1 MYIFLLIYIN
11 IYMILHPGLVK
22 CMVSIKD
29 RQRLV
34 KCGDLLSVTFNI
46 HRRVNFQLWILGQ
59 NEDKIRKTMEK
70 SKQDRHFQ
78 RGAASHVD
86 FLFKGD

>member
-1 MYIFLLIYIN
+1 
-11 IYMILHPGLVK
+11 MILHPGLVK